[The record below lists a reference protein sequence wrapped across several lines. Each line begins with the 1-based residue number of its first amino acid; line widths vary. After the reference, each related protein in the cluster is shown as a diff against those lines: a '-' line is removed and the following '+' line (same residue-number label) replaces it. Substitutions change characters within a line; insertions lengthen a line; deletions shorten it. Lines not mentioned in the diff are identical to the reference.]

1 MKLQALFGGTA
12 LALLAA
18 IVPAQA
24 QVAIPEDKAVDELV
38 ITAMRFDAPRA
49 TVPSTIQIIGAGD
62 LRIQQS
68 LGMSAVEA
76 VAALAPSFSP
86 TRQKLSGAGETLRGR
101 SPLYLVDGVPQSTPL
116 RDDSRDGFTI
126 DPFFIDR
133 VEVVFGSNAIQGVG
147 ATGGVINYVTAPT
160 PKSGQGWTG
169 KGLAQTSF
177 DDGNL
182 DDSFGYKTAG
192 LVGRD
197 FGAWDFVAGAS
208 YEKRGGYFDAD
219 GRRIGIDATQGEL
232 QNSDSWSLFGKAG
245 VDLGGERRLEAMVNH
260 FALEGGNG
268 YVLVNGSRATG
279 RPASAVKGVQ
289 PGKAT
294 ANEVTSAAIT
304 YKDGDLFGGA
314 LTAQAFAHDYHGVF
328 GGSITGTFQDVRIA
342 PINTL
347 FDQSAN
353 NSQKQGFKL
362 DYERGFA
369 ALPGF
374 KVLLGLD
381 GLKDK
386 TYQEL
391 LLTSRIW
398 VPKTTYKSLS
408 PFLQAHQALWDDRIH
423 LSAGVRQENATLE
436 VGDFTTLASSGNTRV
451 SGGEP
456 SFTEVLSNVGATLR
470 VMDGVTAYAS
480 YAQGFTMPDVGRVLR
495 AINTPGRDIDTY
507 LDVNPVVSDNIE
519 LGVEFTR
526 GLVNGSLAW
535 FTSSSDKGAL
545 LVLNAGGTFDVQ
557 RQRTEIEGVEATV
570 RWAANTW
577 LTLGAAYSH
586 LDGRTDTNGDGR
598 VDADLDGAN
607 ISPDRL
613 TLTADATYGAF
624 DFRLQGQV
632 FEARSFQGQ
641 PVANNFEG
649 YELLDAV
656 AAWNAPFGVVSL
668 GVRNLLDAQYITYN
682 SDTTN
687 PTDNSRYFAGQGRAV
702 TLGIVKTF

>member
-1 MKLQALFGGTA
+1 MTLHALFGGTA

-49 TVPSTIQIIGAGD
+49 TVPSTIQIIGSND

-68 LGMSAVEA
+68 LSQSAVEA
-76 VAALAPSFSP
+76 VAALVPSFSP

-160 PKSGQGWTG
+160 PKSEQGWAG
-169 KGLAQTSF
+169 KVLAQTSF
-177 DDGNL
+177 DDGDL
-182 DDSFGYKTAG
+182 DDSFSYKAAG

-208 YEKRGGYFDAD
+208 YERRGGYFDAD

-245 VDLGGERRLEAMVNH
+245 VDLGAERRLEAMVNH
-260 FALEGGNG
+260 FELEGGDD
-268 YVLVNGSRATG
+268 YVLVNGNRATN

-289 PGKAT
+289 PGLPT

-353 NSQKQGFKL
+353 NSEKQGFKL
-362 DYERGFA
+362 DYERGFEA
-369 ALPGF
+369 VPGL

-391 LLTSRIW
+391 VLTNRVW
-398 VPKTTYKSLS
+398 VPETTYKSLS
-408 PFLQAHQALWDDRIH
+408 PFLQVHQALWDDRIH

-436 VGDFTTLASSGNTRV
+436 VADFTTLASSGNTRV
-451 SGGEP
+451 SGGDP
-456 SFTEVLSNVGATLR
+456 SFTEVLSNVGGTVR
-470 VMDGVTAYAS
+470 IVDGVTAYAS

-507 LDVNPVVSDNIE
+507 LDVAPVVSDNIE
-519 LGVEFTR
+519 LGVEFTQ
-526 GLVNGSLAW
+526 GPVNGSLAW

-570 RWAANTW
+570 KWAATDW

-586 LDGRTDTNGDGR
+586 LEGRTDTNGDGR

-613 TLTADATYGAF
+613 TLTADATYGDF
-624 DFRLQGQV
+624 DFRLQGQI

-641 PVANNFEG
+641 PAANSFQG

-656 AAWNAPFGVVSL
+656 VAWNAPFGVVSL

-687 PTDNSRYFAGQGRAV
+687 PTNNARYFAGQGRAI

>member
-1 MKLQALFGGTA
+1 MTLHALFGGTA

-18 IVPAQA
+18 IGPAYA

-49 TVPSTIQIIGAGD
+49 TVPSTIQIIGSNE
-62 LRIQQS
+62 LRVQQS

-147 ATGGVINYVTAPT
+147 ATGGVINYVTVPT
-160 PKSGQGWTG
+160 PKSEQGWTG
-169 KGLAQTSF
+169 KVLAQTSF

-182 DDSFGYKTAG
+182 DDSFSYKTAG

-197 FGAWDFVAGAS
+197 LGAWDFVAGAS
-208 YEKRGGYFDAD
+208 HERRGGYFDAD

-232 QNSDSWSLFGKAG
+232 QNSVSWSLFGKAG
-245 VDLGGERRLEAMVNH
+245 VDLGAGRRLQAMVNH
-260 FALEGGNG
+260 FELEGGDN
-268 YVLVNGSRATG
+268 YVLVAGNRATG
-279 RPASAVKGVQ
+279 RPASAMKGVQ
-289 PGKAT
+289 PGKPT

-304 YKDGDLFGGA
+304 YEDGDLFGGA

-353 NSQKQGFKL
+353 NSEKQGFKL
-362 DYERGFA
+362 DYERGFDA
-369 ALPGF
+369 VPGL

-391 LLTSRIW
+391 VLTNRVW
-398 VPKTTYKSLS
+398 VPETTYKSLS
-408 PFLQAHQALWDDRIH
+408 PFLQVRQALWDDRIH

-436 VGDFTTLASSGNTRV
+436 VADFTTLASSGNTRV

-456 SFTEVLSNVGATLR
+456 SFTEVLSNVGGTAR
-470 VMDGVTAYAS
+470 IVDGVTVYAS

-507 LDVNPVVSDNIE
+507 LDVAPVVSDNIE

-526 GLVNGSLAW
+526 GPVSGSLAW

-570 RWAANTW
+570 KWVATDW
-577 LTLGAAYSH
+577 LTLGSAYSH
-586 LDGRTDTNGDGR
+586 LEGRTDTNGDGR

-613 TLTADATYGAF
+613 TLTADATYGDF

-641 PVANNFEG
+641 PAANTFEG

-687 PTDNSRYFAGQGRAV
+687 PTDNRRYFAGQGRAV

>member
-24 QVAIPEDKAVDELV
+24 QVGIPEDKAVDELV

-169 KGLAQTSF
+169 KVLAQTSF

-182 DDSFGYKTAG
+182 DDSFSYKAAG

-197 FGAWDFVAGAS
+197 FGAGDFVAGAS

-260 FALEGGNG
+260 FALEGGAG
-268 YVLVNGSRATG
+268 YILVNGNRATG
-279 RPASAVKGVQ
+279 RPASSVKGVQ

-304 YKDGDLFGGA
+304 YNDSDLFGGA

-374 KVLLGLD
+374 KVLVGLD

-391 LLTSRIW
+391 LLTNRIW

-408 PFLQAHQALWDDRIH
+408 PFLQVHQALWDDRIH

-436 VGDFTTLASSGNTRV
+436 VGDFTTLASSGSTRV

-456 SFTEVLSNVGATLR
+456 SFTEVLSNVGATFR
-470 VMDGVTAYAS
+470 VMEGVTAYAS

-526 GLVNGSLAW
+526 GPVNGSLAW

-586 LDGRTDTNGDGR
+586 LDGRTDTNGDGA

-702 TLGIVKTF
+702 TLGIVKSF

>member
-24 QVAIPEDKAVDELV
+24 QVGIPEDKAVDELV

-169 KGLAQTSF
+169 KVLAQTSF

-182 DDSFGYKTAG
+182 DDSFSYKAAG

-197 FGAWDFVAGAS
+197 FGGWDVVAGAS

-245 VDLGGERRLEAMVNH
+245 VDLGDERRLEAMVNH

-268 YVLVNGSRATG
+268 YVLVNGNRATG

-289 PGKAT
+289 PGKAP

-374 KVLLGLD
+374 KVLVGLD

-391 LLTSRIW
+391 LLTNRIW

-408 PFLQAHQALWDDRIH
+408 PFLQVHQALWDDRVH

-436 VGDFTTLASSGNTRV
+436 VGDFTTLASSGSTRV

-456 SFTEVLSNVGATLR
+456 SFTEVLSNVGATFR
-470 VMDGVTAYAS
+470 VMEGVTAYAS

-526 GLVNGSLAW
+526 GPVNGSLAW

-545 LVLNAGGTFDVQ
+545 LVLNAGGAFDVQ
-557 RQRTEIEGVEATV
+557 RQRTEIEGIEATV
-570 RWAANTW
+570 KWAANTW

-586 LDGRTDTNGDGR
+586 LEGRTDTNGDGR

-613 TLTADATYGAF
+613 TLTADATYGDF
-624 DFRLQGQV
+624 NFRLQGQV

-641 PVANNFEG
+641 PAANNFEG

>member
-1 MKLQALFGGTA
+1 MGRLGRVLCGGTA
-12 LALLAA
+12 LALLGA

-24 QVAIPEDKAVDELV
+24 QAQDEVAVGELV
-38 ITAMRFDAPRA
+38 VTAMRSEAPRA
-49 TVPSTIQIIGAGD
+49 TVPSTIQIIGESE
-62 LRIQQS
+62 LRVQQS
-68 LGMSAVEA
+68 LSMSAMEA
-76 VAALAPSFSP
+76 VSALVPSFSP

-160 PKSGQGWTG
+160 PKSGQGWRG
-169 KGLAQTSF
+169 KVLAQTSF
-177 DDGNL
+177 DDGNP
-182 DDSFGYKTAG
+182 DDSFSYKAAG

-197 FGAWDFVAGAS
+197 FGAWDFVAGAA
-208 YEKRGGYFDAD
+208 YERRGGYFDAD

-232 QNSDSWSLFGKAG
+232 QNSDSWSLFAKAG

-260 FALEGGNG
+260 FALEGGDD
-268 YVLVNGSRATG
+268 YVLVVGNRATG
-279 RPASAVKGVQ
+279 LPASARPGVQ
-289 PGKAT
+289 PGLPT
-294 ANEVTSAAIT
+294 TNEVTSGAIT
-304 YKDGDLFGGA
+304 YKDRDLFGGV
-314 LTAQAFAHDYHGVF
+314 LTAQGFAHDYHGVF

-342 PINTL
+342 PVNTL

-353 NSQKQGFKL
+353 NSEKQGFKL
-362 DYERGFA
+362 DYERGFE
-369 ALPGF
+369 ALPGL
-374 KVLLGLD
+374 KVLVGLD
-381 GLKDK
+381 GLRDK

-391 LLTSRIW
+391 VLTNRVW
-398 VPKTTYKSLS
+398 VPETTYKSLS
-408 PFLQAHQALWDDRIH
+408 PFLQAHQALWSDRIH

-451 SGGEP
+451 AGGEP
-456 SFTEVLSNVGATLR
+456 SFTEVLTNVGGTFQ

-495 AINTPGRDIDTY
+495 AINTPGRDVDTY
-507 LDVNPVVSDNIE
+507 LDVAPVVSDNLE
-519 LGVEFTR
+519 LGVEFAH
-526 GLVNGSLAW
+526 GPVNGSLAW
-535 FTSSSDKGAL
+535 FSSASDKGAL

-557 RQRTEIEGVEATV
+557 RQRTEIEGVEATL
-570 RWAANTW
+570 RWRANDW

-586 LDGRTDTNGDGR
+586 LEGRTDGNGDGR
-598 VDADLDGAN
+598 VDQDLDGAN

-632 FEARSFQGQ
+632 FEARGFQGQ

-668 GVRNLLDAQYITYN
+668 GIRNLLDAQYITYN

-702 TLGIVKTF
+702 TVGIVRAF

>member
-24 QVAIPEDKAVDELV
+24 QVGIPEDKAVDELV

-169 KGLAQTSF
+169 KVLAQTSF
-177 DDGNL
+177 DEGNL
-182 DDSFGYKTAG
+182 DDSFSYKAAG

-208 YEKRGGYFDAD
+208 YEERGGYFDAD

-260 FALEGGNG
+260 FALEGGAG
-268 YVLVNGSRATG
+268 YVLVNGARATG

-289 PGKAT
+289 PGKAP

-304 YKDGDLFGGA
+304 YKDGALFGGA

-374 KVLLGLD
+374 KVLVGLD

-391 LLTSRIW
+391 LLTNRIW

-408 PFLQAHQALWDDRIH
+408 PFLQVHQALWDDRIH

-436 VGDFTTLASSGNTRV
+436 VGDFTTLASSGATRV

-456 SFTEVLSNVGATLR
+456 SFTEVLSNVGATFR
-470 VMDGVTAYAS
+470 VMDGVTTYAS

-526 GLVNGSLAW
+526 GPVNGSLAW

-557 RQRTEIEGVEATV
+557 RQRTEIEGIEATV
-570 RWAANTW
+570 KWAANTW

-586 LDGRTDTNGDGR
+586 LDGRTDTNGDGA

-656 AAWNAPFGVVSL
+656 AAWNGPFGVVSL

-702 TLGIVKTF
+702 TLGIVKSF